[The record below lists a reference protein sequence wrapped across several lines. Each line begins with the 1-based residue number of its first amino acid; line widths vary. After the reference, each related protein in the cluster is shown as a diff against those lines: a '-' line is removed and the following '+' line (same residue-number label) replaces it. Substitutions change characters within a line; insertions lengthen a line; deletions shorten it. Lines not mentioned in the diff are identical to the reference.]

1 MAKITEESIKD
12 PNLNESD
19 DVLNDIHPDDYV
31 FVVSRE
37 GQLRGI
43 SLPEDEDTE
52 ASPELEKILDYIVKI
67 SQEVKPRVLH

>member
-12 PNLNESD
+12 PSLNESD

-43 SLPEDEDTE
+43 SLPEDEDAE
-52 ASPELEKILDYIVKI
+52 ASPELEKILDFMVEI
-67 SQEVKPRVLH
+67 SKQVAPRVLH